1 MYHICMAKMEQNGL
15 RLELGQKECFCTKYT
30 VLGGFFLLW
39 IVFGWPPSPI
49 QFYLKFNLGS
59 GQWKVHGEIQLEE
72 IVDARF
78 QIHLQRT
85 HCPGHW
91 VEFQSQTRLLFQ
103 FQNYME
109 RAKVRDGRPAPRGR
123 GGSPPR
129 PALWGGGGSPTRP
142 SPPRKNDQNR
152 GDIAGQNKGPN
163 LNFLQQRKPLHD
175 ANILQ
180 H

>member
-78 QIHLQRT
+78 LIHLQRT

-91 VEFQSQTRLLFQ
+91 VEFKSQTRLLFQ

-129 PALWGGGGSPTRP
+129 PALWGGGGFPAPPRPVDFWPCP
-142 SPPRKNDQNR
+142 SPPRPVTKIASPPIPAWNQLNR
-152 GDIAGQNKGPN
+152 TNPTLIV
-163 LNFLQQRKPLHD
+163 
-175 ANILQ
+175 
-180 H
+180 

>member
-78 QIHLQRT
+78 LIHLQRT

-91 VEFQSQTRLLFQ
+91 VEFKSQTRLLFQ

-129 PALWGGGGSPTRP
+129 PALWGGGGFPA
-142 SPPRKNDQNR
+142 PPRPVKMIKTAGKLR
-152 GDIAGQNKGPN
+152 GKINTRISTFSKRGK
-163 LNFLQQRKPLHD
+163 K
-175 ANILQ
+175 
-180 H
+180 